1 MLSPPPSRA
10 PSSGELAR
18 GLHRL
23 PVRVYYEDTDSSGIA
38 YHASY
43 LRWFERGRTEM
54 LRHLGITHAAP
65 EIVAAG
71 YFAVASMDI
80 VWHRPARL
88 DDAVIIESR
97 VVRLRAAAVVLR
109 QLVVHPDA
117 SLCTASVTAALLCPE
132 GRPRRLPK
140 TWHDQ
145 FLALQHEAEAA

>member
-1 MLSPPPSRA
+1 MMFVPA
-10 PSSGELAR
+10 SGTLAH
-18 GLHRL
+18 GVHRL

-54 LRHLGITHAAP
+54 LRAIGITHTEP
-65 EIVAAG
+65 ETAKAG
-71 YFAVASMDI
+71 FFAVASMDI

-88 DDAVIIESR
+88 DDALVIQSR

-109 QLVVHPDA
+109 QAIVHPEA
-117 SLCTASVTAALLCPE
+117 SLCTATVTAALLCPE

-140 TWHDQ
+140 GWHDQ
-145 FLALQHEAEAA
+145 FLALQYEAEAA

>member
-1 MLSPPPSRA
+1 MTTVPA
-10 PSSGELAR
+10 SGTLAR
-18 GLHRL
+18 GVHRL

-54 LRHLGITHAAP
+54 RRTIGITHTEP
-65 EIVAAG
+65 ETAAAG

-88 DDAVIIESR
+88 DDALIIESR
-97 VVRLRAAAVVLR
+97 VTRLRAAAVVLK
-109 QLVVHPDA
+109 QVVVHPDA

-140 TWHDQ
+140 GWHDQ
-145 FLALQHEAEAA
+145 FLALQHEAETA